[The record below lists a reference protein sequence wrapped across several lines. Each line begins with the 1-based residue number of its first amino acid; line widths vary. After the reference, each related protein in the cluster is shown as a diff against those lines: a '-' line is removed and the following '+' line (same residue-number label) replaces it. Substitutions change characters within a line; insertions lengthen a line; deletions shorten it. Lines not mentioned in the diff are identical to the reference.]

1 MELLNLR
8 SHHNL
13 PSSWIT
19 SVASV
24 RTPLDPLRK
33 RINRMTVVHS
43 ESLGPHSK
51 VLGLNNSHTNM
62 DEEVLVEKGS
72 KSIPGSG
79 MGTASVQDRHNR
91 RKRHGE

>member
-1 MELLNLR
+1 MGGIAF
-8 SHHNL
+8 L
-13 PSSWIT
+13 PF
-19 SVASV
+19 A
-24 RTPLDPLRK
+24 
-33 RINRMTVVHS
+33 VVHS

-91 RKRHGE
+91 RKRHGVSLAQGSWRVEVENAGKSSNWREFKAIF